1 MLQAVEQN
9 VTGIAQDRTSEHIEF
24 VKEAA
29 ANIERALENIKSM
42 EKKVEE
48 KTKELKI
55 EVDKKIKEAQI
66 SLQSKI
72 EYAKDEI
79 KEVSH
84 KMHIDNLKMQS
95 EVDERV
101 TMINARVKEFE
112 QVATDVKVRFE
123 TDCVSFF

>member
-1 MLQAVEQN
+1 
-9 VTGIAQDRTSEHIEF
+9 
-24 VKEAA
+24 
-29 ANIERALENIKSM
+29 M
-42 EKKVEE
+42 EMKVEE
-48 KTKELKI
+48 RTKELKI